1 MNDNADGEHGF
12 ALRCAEY
19 LQVCCGD
26 RIKPRSII
34 ELELGG
40 KAQKLRAGEA
50 MSVCHIVGARPNF
63 MKMAPIVEE
72 LQRRS
77 VPQKLVHTGQH
88 YDANMSK
95 VFFDEL
101 GMPEPDIYLGIG
113 SDSHAR
119 QTARIMTALEEVFLQ
134 QQPSLVVVA
143 GDVNSTVAAALVA
156 AKLLIPV
163 AHVEAGLRSFDRAM
177 PEEVNR
183 VVVDHLSDLLFT
195 TEESGNTNLRHEGI
209 NDSQIH
215 FVGNCMVDTLVKHR
229 DAANALAAWRN
240 YDLGVGEYGLLTLH
254 RPSNVD
260 DVETL
265 AQLIGVMNQVA
276 ARLPVLFPVHPRTR
290 ERLQKAGVSLH
301 PNLKPVEPL
310 PYLTFLSLMSQARV
324 VLTDSGG
331 IQEETSALGV
341 PCLTLRE
348 NTERPVTISL
358 GTNRLVGN
366 DPAQI
371 IAGVDAVLT
380 GQWQTGIVP
389 PLWDGFAHRRIA
401 DTLEQWLNR

>member
-1 MNDNADGEHGF
+1 
-12 ALRCAEY
+12 
-19 LQVCCGD
+19 
-26 RIKPRSII
+26 
-34 ELELGG
+34 
-40 KAQKLRAGEA
+40 

-134 QQPSLVVVA
+134 EQPSLIMVA

-163 AHVEAGLRSFDRAM
+163 AHVEAGLRSFDRTM

-209 NDSQIH
+209 DAAQIH

-229 DAANALAAWRN
+229 DAANALAAWRS
-240 YDLGVGEYGLLTLH
+240 YDLSAGAYGLLTLH

-260 DVETL
+260 DVATL
-265 AQLIGVMNQVA
+265 AELMVTVNQVA
-276 ARLPVLFPVHPRTR
+276 ERLPILFPVHPRTR
-290 ERLQKAGVSLH
+290 ERLQKTGVSLH
-301 PNLKPVEPL
+301 PDVRPVEPL
-310 PYLTFLSLMSQARV
+310 PYLTFLSLMIQARM

-348 NTERPVTISL
+348 NTERPVTVSL

-366 DPAQI
+366 DPQQI
-371 IAGVDAVLT
+371 IAGVDAILA
-380 GQWQTGIVP
+380 GDWQPGRVP
-389 PLWDGFAHRRIA
+389 PLWDGSAHRRIA
-401 DTLEQWLNR
+401 DTLEQWLSR